1 MRLRD
6 CRYLNPLCIESGIT
20 PRESGRFAEVTVVEI
35 SFQTDLPYGLAYFSE
50 ELHILKKGLAS
61 L

>member
-1 MRLRD
+1 MFSSFVHR
-6 CRYLNPLCIESGIT
+6 IWHT
-20 PRESGRFAEVTVVEI
+20 PKESGRFAEVTVVEI